1 MTDYT
6 AGMSK
11 QVPHREHLIT
21 GLGAFF
27 GIACCYGISSLFVN
41 AASTALI
48 IASMGAGSVLL
59 FAASDSPL
67 SQPWPAIGGHLF
79 SAYVGVA
86 CARWVPELWLAAAMA
101 VGLAVVVMHY
111 TRCLHP
117 PGGATALVAVI
128 GGPDIH
134 ALGFHYVWTPVMLNA
149 VTLFLSALLFNM
161 WKTKNISS
169 QSTQSSAG

>member
-1 MTDYT
+1 MN
-6 AGMSK
+6 K

-21 GLGAFF
+21 GLGACF
-27 GIACCYGISSLFVN
+27 GILCCYGVSSQFVG
-41 AASTALI
+41 AASTTLI

-59 FAASDSPL
+59 FAASNSPL
-67 SQPWPAIGGHLF
+67 SRPWPAIGGHLF

-86 CARWVPELWLAAAMA
+86 CARWIPELWLAAAMA

-134 ALGFHYVWTPVMLNA
+134 ALGFNYVWTPVMLNA
-149 VTLFLSALLFNM
+149 VTLFLSAMLFNM
-161 WKTKNISS
+161 WKIKSISP
-169 QSTQSSAG
+169 QSSAE